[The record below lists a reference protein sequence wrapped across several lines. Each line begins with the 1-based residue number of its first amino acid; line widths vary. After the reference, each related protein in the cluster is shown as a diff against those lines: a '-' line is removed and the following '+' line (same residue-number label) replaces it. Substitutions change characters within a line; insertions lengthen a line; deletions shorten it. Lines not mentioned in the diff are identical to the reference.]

1 MKNGDREQLVS
12 GAQAG
17 LATNTARV
25 VLCTCDTLA
34 SQCISSSRQRGANN
48 SSEYLTT
55 MAGNRLVRFVLLRLK
70 DWVLDTHLPL
80 KECNNKLN
88 IVKVKVRIS
97 I

>member
-25 VLCTCDTLA
+25 VLYTCVGVSFPQGNVEL
-34 SQCISSSRQRGANN
+34 IIYP
-48 SSEYLTT
+48 EYLST

-70 DWVLDTHLPL
+70 VWVLDTHLPL
-80 KECNNKLN
+80 KECNNKFN